1 MEEREKSVGFF
12 DSGVGGI
19 SVLKEAL
26 KLMPNEDYIYLGD
39 SKHAP
44 YGSKSL
50 DEIKELTFSCVEGL
64 LKQDVK
70 AIVIACNTATSA
82 AIDDLRERYKE
93 IPIIGIEPAVK
104 PAVNLN
110 PSGKI
115 IIMATPVTLNQKKF
129 RCLYD
134 HYSCES
140 NIVPLPCAELVS
152 FVERGEVKGD
162 NVLNYLEN
170 KFSVV
175 DLDKIGAIVLGC
187 THFPF
192 VESSIR
198 QIVGEKIPIIHGGE
212 GTARRLKY
220 LLKENDIIN
229 LSKDKGHVVIHN
241 TLHSEKFIKL
251 SEDLLYK

>member
-1 MEEREKSVGFF
+1 MEEREKSIGFF
-12 DSGVGGI
+12 DSGVGGL
-19 SVLKEAL
+19 SVLREAL
-26 KLMPNEDYIYLGD
+26 KLMPNENYIYLGD
-39 SKHAP
+39 SINAP
-44 YGSKSL
+44 YGSKSVE
-50 DEIKELTFSCVEGL
+50 DIKKLTFSCVEYL

-82 AIDDLRERYKE
+82 AIEDLREKYKD

-129 RCLYD
+129 KYLYE
-134 HYSCES
+134 HYGSES
-140 NIVPLPCAELVS
+140 EIVPLPCAELVS
-152 FVERGEVKGD
+152 FVEKGEVKGD
-162 NVLNYLEN
+162 NVLNYLKI
-170 KFSVV
+170 KFSAFE
-175 DLDKIGAIVLGC
+175 LDKIGAIVLGC

-198 QIVGEKIPIIHGGE
+198 QIVGENTPIIHGGK

-220 LLKENDIIN
+220 LLEENDISN
-229 LSKDKGHVVIHN
+229 LSKCKGVVVIHN
-241 TLHSEKFIKL
+241 SRESEEFIRL
-251 SEDLLYK
+251 SQELLYK